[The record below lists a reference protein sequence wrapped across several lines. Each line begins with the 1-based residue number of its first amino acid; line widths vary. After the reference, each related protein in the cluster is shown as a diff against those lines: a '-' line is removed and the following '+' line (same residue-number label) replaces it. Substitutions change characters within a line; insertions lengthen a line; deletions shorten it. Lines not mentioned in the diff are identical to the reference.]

1 MPGVKGRS
9 GAPGKPRKAGPGR
22 KPILQGSDVIVL
34 RTPLPCSIRKGDGV
48 CGNPATVAHA
58 WLQAP
63 QGAWPTPGLWTVQP
77 VCKECA
83 KVALSRQSV

>member
-1 MPGVKGRS
+1 MPSVKGKGNGGLRQ
-9 GAPGKPRKAGPGR
+9 GAGR

-58 WLQAP
+58 WAQDSQSML
-63 QGAWPTPGLWTVQP
+63 WPTPGLWTVQP